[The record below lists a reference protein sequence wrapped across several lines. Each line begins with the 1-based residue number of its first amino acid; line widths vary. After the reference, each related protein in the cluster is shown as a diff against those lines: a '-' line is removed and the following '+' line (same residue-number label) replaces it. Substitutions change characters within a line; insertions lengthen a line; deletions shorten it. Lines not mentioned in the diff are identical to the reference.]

1 MLSTKI
7 IENIRKNKSE
17 NFLKM
22 DILKMSKNE
31 NLRQRISKK
40 MGCYHN
46 AVIYKIHFSESL
58 HKKFLKNVHLRLF
71 C

>member
-7 IENIRKNKSE
+7 TENNQKNKSE

-31 NLRQRISKK
+31 ICQLIICKK
-40 MGCYHN
+40 TDCD
-46 AVIYKIHFSESL
+46 
-58 HKKFLKNVHLRLF
+58 
-71 C
+71 